1 MKNKEIL
8 SISQA
13 LNQIKPDETNI
24 RTSYWLS
31 RNLRNLKS
39 VVESFETWR
48 TAATSDSW
56 FKDFQTKA
64 NDDEVKAREEYKEQL
79 DLLDSEFNTKLNEEV
94 EVVLFKISINDL
106 EIKPNLVPYLL
117 DLIEE
122 D

>member
-1 MKNKEIL
+1 MKNNEIL

-31 RNLRNLKS
+31 RNLRNLKP
-39 VVESFETWR
+39 VVESFESWR
-48 TAATSDSW
+48 KEATSDAW
-56 FKDFQTKA
+56 FQKFQEQS
-64 NDDEVKAREEYKEQL
+64 NNDEVKAREEYKEQL

-94 EVVLFKISINDL
+94 DVELFKISINDL
-106 EIKPNLVPYLL
+106 EIKPHLVPYLL
-117 DLIEE
+117 ELIS